1 MGIKKQTVFILVLSL
16 VLIAAIIASVS
27 YGMKTAAAQ
36 NEAEAARTLEDSI
49 KRAAISCYA
58 IEGCYP
64 PTLDYLRENYGVY
77 IDDEKYMVY
86 YDVFASNLMPDI
98 TVLER

>member
-1 MGIKKQTVFILVLSL
+1 
-16 VLIAAIIASVS
+16 
-27 YGMKTAAAQ
+27 MKTAAAQ
-36 NEAEAARTLEDSI
+36 NEAEATRTLEDSI

>member
-36 NEAEAARTLEDSI
+36 NEAEATRTLEDSI